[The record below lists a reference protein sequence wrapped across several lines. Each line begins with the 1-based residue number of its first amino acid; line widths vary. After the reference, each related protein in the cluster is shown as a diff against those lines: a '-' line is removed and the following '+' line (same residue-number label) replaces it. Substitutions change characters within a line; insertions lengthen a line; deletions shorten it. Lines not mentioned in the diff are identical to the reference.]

1 MNIKDYIS
9 SGILE
14 SYVLGEL
21 SVEEK
26 VEVER
31 YAHEY
36 PEIKLELKQI
46 KNAFSQIHVQALEHA
61 NLSPLEDKK
70 IIEEIII
77 KNKIKVPK
85 SNLGLSFYISVIAA
99 TVALLSVFAISD
111 LYNKNRK
118 LEHELIRI
126 SGKQGPN
133 ENSSNIDE
141 DVDYNFNEHYFIL
154 NGNFK
159 KIDLSQSGI
168 NRHFA
173 SVFMDEKSHEV
184 VLQIKYLPPIAEN
197 KQYQLWAVV
206 KDNPIDLGLIPHG
219 ETEEYRRMK
228 RVKDPE
234 AFFIS
239 LEPLEGSVKPNLDTI
254 NMIYGAVNE

>member
-21 SVEEK
+21 SIAEK
-26 VEVER
+26 MEVEQ

-46 KNAFSQIHVQALEHA
+46 KKAFSQIHIQALEHA

-70 IIEEIII
+70 IMEEIII

-85 SNLGLSFYISVIAA
+85 VNLGLSFYISIIAA
-99 TVALLSVFAISD
+99 TVALISVFAISD

-118 LEHELIRI
+118 LENQLNKI
-126 SGKQGPN
+126 SEKQGV
-133 ENSSNIDE
+133 EELLLDIDE
-141 DVDYNFNEHYFIL
+141 ELDYNFNEHYFIL

-159 KIDLSQSGI
+159 KIDLSQSG
-168 NRHFA
+168 NKSLNA
-173 SVFMDEKSHEV
+173 TVFLDERSHEV
-184 VLQIKYLPPIAEN
+184 LLQVIYLPAIAEN
-197 KQYQLWAVV
+197 RQYQLWAVV
-206 KDNPIDLGLIPHG
+206 EDNPISVGLIPHE
-219 ETEEYRRMK
+219 ETVKFKRME
-228 RVKDPE
+228 RVKNAE

-239 LEPLEGSVKPNLDTI
+239 LEPLGGSEKPNFDNI
-254 NMIYGAVNE
+254 SMMYGKVNE

>member
-26 VEVER
+26 GEVER

-46 KNAFSQIHVQALEHA
+46 KNAFSRIHVQALEHA
-61 NLSPLEDKK
+61 SQSPQGDNK

-85 SNLGLSFYISVIAA
+85 VNLGLSFYLSVIAV
-99 TVALLSVFAISD
+99 TVAIISVFAISD

-118 LEHELIRI
+118 LENQLNKIAEKE
-126 SGKQGPN
+126 GVN
-133 ENSSNIDE
+133 EIPLDIDE
-141 DVDYNFNEHYFIL
+141 ELDYNFNEHYFIL

-159 KIDLSQSGI
+159 KVDLSQSG
-168 NRHFA
+168 NKSRNA
-173 SVFMDEKSHEV
+173 SVFLDEKSHEIF
-184 VLQIKYLPPIAEN
+184 LQIEYLPAIAEN

-206 KDNPIDLGLIPHG
+206 EDTPVDVGIIPH
-219 ETEEYRRMK
+219 TEGTEYIRMK
-228 RVKDPE
+228 RIKNAQ

-239 LEPLEGSVKPNLDTI
+239 LEPLGGSIKPNFDNI
-254 NMIYGAVNE
+254 NLIYGEVSE